1 VSGYLPRRALLGLAV
16 GGVAAGCAK
25 AVRSAPAPTS
35 APTASTV
42 PTSTAPVSN
51 PPSSAAPTEPST
63 EVGHGPRNGQQV
75 ALTFHGQGDPAV
87 ATSVLAALAAGHAK
101 VTVMAVGSWLE
112 AYPSM
117 AASITG
123 GGHESWA
130 TTPGRIRT
138 WRRCPS
144 RASERTSDAAGTP

>member
-1 VSGYLPRRALLGLAV
+1 MRESGAV
-16 GGVAAGCAK
+16 GTGAD
-25 AVRSAPAPTS
+25 VRTHREHGPHQHGACLEPAILGG
-35 APTASTV
+35 ADG
-42 PTSTAPVSN
+42 
-51 PPSSAAPTEPST
+51 PST